1 MVCIGVSLVILFSC
15 VVLKRRQ
22 MKYKSERKEYF
33 RDYFG
38 DYFAYWQA
46 RLRDA
51 NPLLALDAW
60 LLGIP

>member
-1 MVCIGVSLVILFSC
+1 
-15 VVLKRRQ
+15 
-22 MKYKSERKEYF
+22 MKYKSERKE
-33 RDYFG
+33 YFG

-51 NPLLALDAW
+51 NPVRIWAHPLLALDPW

>member
-1 MVCIGVSLVILFSC
+1 MKS
-15 VVLKRRQ
+15 VL
-22 MKYKSERKEYF
+22 S
-33 RDYFG
+33 DAA

-51 NPLLALDAW
+51 NPVRIWAHPLLALDPW